1 MSFHRPLL
9 LSVALL
15 AGLFTTA
22 CQIVPEAKPDPT
34 RFFVLEDPG
43 ATMGSTRSKPDG
55 ATMGLLGIRLPVYLA
70 DSRAM
75 AISSASQEIEFR
87 DFERWAEPLDE
98 GIERVLQSALG
109 RAASVARVLTLPFG
123 ADVNRD
129 YDVQV
134 NVIDCEGFT
143 SGSSQSAQFVCEYS
157 IMDMDGELVAHGI
170 YEATP
175 ATWNGTPGDLA
186 RLLSAAIVEG
196 AAVIAAAVPASE

>member
-22 CQIVPEAKPDPT
+22 CQIVPEAKHDLT

-43 ATMGSTRSKPDG
+43 ATMGSVGSNPDG
-55 ATMGLLGIRLPVYLA
+55 ATLGLLGIRLPVYLA

-109 RAASVARVLTLPFG
+109 RAVSVARVLTLPFG
-123 ADVNRD
+123 ADVNRE

-134 NVIDCEGFT
+134 DVIDCEGFN
-143 SGSSQSAQFVCEYS
+143 SGSSQSVQFACEYS
-157 IMDMDGELVAHGI
+157 IMDLDGELVAHGI
-170 YEATP
+170 YAANP
-175 ATWNGTPGDLA
+175 AIWNGTPGGLA
-186 RLLSAAIVEG
+186 RLLSAAIVES
-196 AAVIAAAVPASE
+196 AAVIADSIPAAE